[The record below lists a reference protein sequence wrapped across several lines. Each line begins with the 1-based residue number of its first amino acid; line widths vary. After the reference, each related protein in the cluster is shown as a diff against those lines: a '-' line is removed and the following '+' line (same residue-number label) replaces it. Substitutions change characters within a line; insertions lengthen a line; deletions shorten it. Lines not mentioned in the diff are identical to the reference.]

1 MPKHDQITLTA
12 TPKFHEHCGKGDYS
26 LVTAYVTECGCG
38 RPVPCVPVKFTTNSK
53 EGKYTHS
60 TVETDENGVAT
71 AKFNYPYTDD
81 KKDCEEEHL
90 SFTAS
95 IPGDSVTI
103 LAADPNPDFRP
114 VRILNATPVPGTNNY
129 TINGGQI
136 SNGITAIIYLPGTE
150 DQFIAE
156 LHWGTQAAA
165 LLINPTDLT
174 KTFNITNA
182 AAFTQ
187 GVVLSDGPHTIYY
200 TIEDQLNNPTP
211 SVSQIVTVSGSPL
224 QGPTL
229 LAPSLLPPTLYNLI
243 NVAALDEDI
252 SVSIP
257 ADQVLAGET
266 ATIFLRLLTLS
277 GIQKETKNLG
287 TVNGA
292 AGPDPIT
299 LVLDNASLTDIQASR
314 GDIYYQKTVGSQTF
328 TSVSRRITVDTVSP
342 STFANEFDDDGYCCH
357 KPSNPCEP
365 DCGTKPPK
373 PYGSGHG
380 HKSSKRY

>member
-81 KKDCEEEHL
+81 KKDCEEEYL

-103 LAADPNPDFRP
+103 LAVVEDPSFRP
-114 VRILNATPVPGTNNY
+114 VRILNATSVPGTNDY

-136 SNGITAIIYLPGTE
+136 NSGITAIVYLPGVE
-150 DQFIAE
+150 DQFIVE
-156 LHWGTQAAA
+156 LHWGTAAAA

-174 KTFNITNA
+174 KTFNITS

-187 GVVLSDGPHTIYY
+187 GAVLSDGPHAVHYL
-200 TIEDQLNNPTP
+200 IEDEDFNQTS
-211 SVSQIVTVSGSPL
+211 SVPQTVTVSGSPL

-243 NVAALDEDI
+243 NVAALDEEI

-257 ADQVLAGET
+257 TGQVLAGET
-266 ATIFLRLLTLS
+266 ATIFLRLLTLT
-277 GIQKETKNLG
+277 GVPKETINLG
-287 TVNGA
+287 LVT
-292 AGPDPIT
+292 GPDPAA
-299 LVLDNASLTDIQASR
+299 LVLDNTLLTGIQASR
-314 GDIYYQKTVGSQTF
+314 GELYYQKTVGIQTF
-328 TSVSRRITVDTVSP
+328 TSVNRRVTVDTVSP

-365 DCGTKPPK
+365 DCGTKQPK